1 MSDKI
6 TIGQKPFTRAPE
18 LQETLSELKDRPKD
32 DNEVKTIVEALKNS
46 TSVDPKD
53 YETVLQNMGIPEV
66 QYRPFLTKDD
76 EQERLDERK
85 RRMGIPTP
93 SVESPKK
100 QAGTYNLNSMKTAE
114 KLFEASTQ
122 ELDLPSK
129 GVFYPNGQSTLK
141 VKGLTAKE
149 DDILHTAELISQN
162 KVLHAILESAIVD
175 DKLRPENMLA
185 CDRSYVLIQLRID
198 GFGSEYE
205 PGPMGCDSC
214 GSVYHP
220 KVDLSLL
227 KVKELKHMPDQEGMY
242 FVELPMSKV
251 KLRFRLLNG
260 KDELAL
266 QNKGMAVIKNA
277 SGYKSKKIWSERYLL
292 QIMEVNGERD
302 KIFIKSFIDAMPLGD
317 SQFFRKHAFE
327 VEPGIDLNYN
337 FTCDNC
343 GHEEEKLVPITP
355 RLFYP
360 DADL

>member
-66 QYRPFLTKDD
+66 QYKKFLNPEPVRPA
-76 EQERLDERK
+76 
-85 RRMGIPTP
+85 P
-93 SVESPKK
+93 VESTKK
-100 QAGTYNLNSMKTAE
+100 HAGTYNLNSMKKAE

-214 GSVYHP
+214 GNVYHP

-266 QNKGMAVIKNA
+266 QNKGMAVIKNT